1 MGHLVETAA
10 VDAVAAVVLVVARL
24 AAENA
29 GFVDADG
36 ADDAVVADV
45 GVVRLV
51 DEVVGFAVAGAGAV
65 AADVDAVVLVVVV
78 VIVVVKGPAAVA
90 VGAVAAPDS
99 AGSVAAA
106 AGGAAVAVGAV
117 VADSAGSVPAGA
129 AVGGS
134 RCSLSSVE
142 HRHYALFQIPPP

>member
-10 VDAVAAVVLVVARL
+10 VDAVDAVVLVVARL

-65 AADVDAVVLVVVV
+65 AADVDAVVQ
-78 VIVVVKGPAAVA
+78 
-90 VGAVAAPDS
+90 
-99 AGSVAAA
+99 
-106 AGGAAVAVGAV
+106 
-117 VADSAGSVPAGA
+117 
-129 AVGGS
+129 S
-134 RCSLSSVE
+134 RQNKLKILPNFVRNGLFSLFFLHTSQM
-142 HRHYALFQIPPP
+142 R

>member
-1 MGHLVETAA
+1 MGHLVVTAA

-78 VIVVVKGPAAVA
+78 VIGPAAVA

-106 AGGAAVAVGAV
+106 GGAAVAVGAV
-117 VADSAGSVPAGA
+117 VADLCCYNRP
-129 AVGGS
+129 S
-134 RCSLSSVE
+134 RL
-142 HRHYALFQIPPP
+142 